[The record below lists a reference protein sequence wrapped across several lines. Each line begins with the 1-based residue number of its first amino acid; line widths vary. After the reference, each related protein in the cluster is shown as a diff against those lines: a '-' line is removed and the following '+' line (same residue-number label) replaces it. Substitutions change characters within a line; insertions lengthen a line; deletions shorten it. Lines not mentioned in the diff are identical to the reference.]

1 MTFGTE
7 SIQKYIIF
15 WSWEP
20 IRNSGEAISNQFGV
34 AIDMPA
40 GPSELL
46 IVADDSSVAAFVASD
61 LLSQAEH
68 GADSQVILVSTSQ
81 QLIDEVENEIEIQLD
96 ALPRKDLAV
105 KAIANSKLIF
115 VENDTIALALINEYG
130 PEHFIICTQ
139 SEEYYSDGVY
149 NAGSVF
155 IGNFTPESAGDYASG
170 TNHTLPTNGY
180 AKNYSGVNLDSFTK
194 Q

>member
-1 MTFGTE
+1 VAKQLAT
-7 SIQKYIIF
+7 
-15 WSWEP
+15 
-20 IRNSGEAISNQFGV
+20 QFGV

-96 ALPRKDLAV
+96 ALPRNLAV

-115 VENDTIALALINEYG
+115 VENDTML
-130 PEHFIICTQ
+130 
-139 SEEYYSDGVY
+139 
-149 NAGSVF
+149 
-155 IGNFTPESAGDYASG
+155 
-170 TNHTLPTNGY
+170 
-180 AKNYSGVNLDSFTK
+180 
-194 Q
+194 

>member
-1 MTFGTE
+1 LE
-7 SIQKYIIF
+7 RNQSKSIQD

-20 IRNSGEAISNQFGV
+20 IRNSGEAISNPICV
-34 AIDMPA
+34 IDMPA

-96 ALPRKDLAV
+96 ALPRKDLA
-105 KAIANSKLIF
+105 KGYCNSKLI
-115 VENDTIALALINEYG
+115 L
-130 PEHFIICTQ
+130 
-139 SEEYYSDGVY
+139 
-149 NAGSVF
+149 
-155 IGNFTPESAGDYASG
+155 
-170 TNHTLPTNGY
+170 
-180 AKNYSGVNLDSFTK
+180 
-194 Q
+194 

>member
-7 SIQKYIIF
+7 SIPKYTKF

-105 KAIANSKLIF
+105 RL
-115 VENDTIALALINEYG
+115 
-130 PEHFIICTQ
+130 
-139 SEEYYSDGVY
+139 
-149 NAGSVF
+149 
-155 IGNFTPESAGDYASG
+155 
-170 TNHTLPTNGY
+170 LPIQN
-180 AKNYSGVNLDSFTK
+180 
-194 Q
+194 

>member
-1 MTFGTE
+1 LE
-7 SIQKYIIF
+7 RNQSKSIQDF

-20 IRNSGEAISNQFGV
+20 IRNSGEAISNPFGV

-105 KAIANSKLIF
+105 GYCQFKIDF
-115 VENDTIALALINEYG
+115 VENDTTALALINEYG

-149 NAGSVF
+149 NAGSV
-155 IGNFTPESAGDYASG
+155 
-170 TNHTLPTNGY
+170 L
-180 AKNYSGVNLDSFTK
+180 
-194 Q
+194 

>member
-1 MTFGTE
+1 VAKQLAT
-7 SIQKYIIF
+7 
-15 WSWEP
+15 
-20 IRNSGEAISNQFGV
+20 QFGV

-149 NAGSVF
+149 NAGSV
-155 IGNFTPESAGDYASG
+155 
-170 TNHTLPTNGY
+170 L
-180 AKNYSGVNLDSFTK
+180 
-194 Q
+194 

>member
-1 MTFGTE
+1 L
-7 SIQKYIIF
+7 
-15 WSWEP
+15 SWEP

-46 IVADDSSVAAFVASD
+46 IVADDSSAAFVASD

-96 ALPRKDLAV
+96 ALPRKIL
-105 KAIANSKLIF
+105 L
-115 VENDTIALALINEYG
+115 
-130 PEHFIICTQ
+130 
-139 SEEYYSDGVY
+139 
-149 NAGSVF
+149 
-155 IGNFTPESAGDYASG
+155 
-170 TNHTLPTNGY
+170 
-180 AKNYSGVNLDSFTK
+180 
-194 Q
+194 